1 MGSEWRELQDGRQR
15 LRPDGII
22 EMRHSRTTQTL
33 ESIKQQMEHVA
44 ELVGG
49 AGRAPMM
56 VVMGEV
62 RGQTR
67 EAREFLFKD
76 PSIQRHTTR
85 VALVH
90 RSPVSRV
97 LTTFFIR
104 LVKPQVPVRVFT
116 DEEQAVA
123 WLLEG
128 GSSEG

>member
-1 MGSEWRELQDGRQR
+1 
-15 LRPDGII
+15 
-22 EMRHSRTTQTL
+22 
-33 ESIKQQMEHVA
+33 
-44 ELVGG
+44 
-49 AGRAPMM
+49 M

-76 PSIQRHTTR
+76 PSIQRYTTR

-128 GSSEG
+128 RSSDR